1 MPEDSHTP
9 LPAGTAQAAV
19 DTTTAAIAPDDTS
32 FGPDDVATLV
42 ANAFSDGL
50 EFAALQEQLRQE
62 GAMARLLEAEA
73 AAEKQREGRLAAET
87 LLRRGRRTNDALVV
101 EIESLQGELLRRS
114 EEDHA
119 AARSEAITMCEVGE
133 AAPANAAGAAGSEVQ
148 PKACAAAARPDR
160 RCRVPKSELATF
172 RNHHEDVAQL
182 RMRVTYL
189 TGQLERQSGKGA
201 PLALA
206 RSQLAAAQKLV
217 GELRSQLAAAA
228 DRLAER
234 EAAAAAARAGQQQA
248 EAERLQHA
256 AQLESARLGV
266 KRFEERVATMEGGLV
281 VVRERVAQLQQAEA
295 LARKGQRA
303 AEEGR
308 QQAQAAA
315 EAASVRASGLA
326 AQQQEA
332 HAAQLRRL
340 EQAAEAGRMAAHAAG
355 AELAERLK
363 QLQQQLDA
371 ERAER
376 RAGERASAA
385 SIAAAQE
392 DMRLQQLETAR
403 LRQELRGERVK
414 GRAAAATAIA
424 EKEAAQQEIAHLKAQ
439 LAAALETAQRQGIEQ
454 LASEPSAADS
464 PPQPATPASTSGAG
478 AARLLRHSSS
488 GASSGSSRAGSFIL
502 RRLQADDASPVRTPQ
517 RFDSLGARDTSAGDD
532 AQQSEA
538 PVAGHSS
545 AASYGGAWFRAGEAA
560 AAVVGAVA
568 GTVAGTVV
576 VSLGVAIGLVQ
587 CCRRQG

>member
-1 MPEDSHTP
+1 MATLLEPAHPCLQELLAGLEKGAVMPEDSHTP

-119 AARSEAITMCEVGE
+119 AARSEAITMCE
-133 AAPANAAGAAGSEVQ
+133 
-148 PKACAAAARPDR
+148 
-160 RCRVPKSELATF
+160 
-172 RNHHEDVAQL
+172 L